1 MEALQITSEVV
12 NNEVYKGILKQTVEE
27 VKKGNTIS
35 SVLKTKPEIPI
46 MISQMVYVGET
57 AGKLEQTLKAA
68 ADFYQKEVTTIMDS
82 LVTLIEPILI
92 VALGIGVAILLV
104 AVLMPMYNIANNF

>member
-12 NNEVYKGILKQTVEE
+12 NNEVYKGILKQTVE
-27 VKKGNTIS
+27 KLKGNTIS
-35 SVLKTKPEIPI
+35 SVLKTKQEIPI

-92 VALGIGVAILLV
+92 VALGIGVAILLI